1 MKRDNR
7 IIVELRFLE
16 RLTCALHEIFNR
28 ELHRPVSM
36 GLCCRTVIAAM
47 SIGRHEGLRNTG
59 HYLGR
64 PWSTQNAISFL
75 AGMGHVFEPRLVYA
89 AVRRIEDRY
98 IIDTCRMA
106 YSRPRRPRLTETRA
120 VSDRSRFPHAGRH
133 HAAVLKPTYK
143 AA

>member
-28 ELHRPVSM
+28 ELHRPV
-36 GLCCRTVIAAM
+36 AM

-75 AGMGHVFEPRLVYA
+75 AGMGHVFEPRLVYE